1 MSSNSSIALSC
12 VFALVL
18 CGCEA
23 QRVSKAPI
31 SYRQRPDSRQRAM
44 PGKLN
49 ATPVDSPRQSPVRL
63 ASSRPTAD
71 LGGSVRSDL
80 PRPAVAQSVVYRRE
94 DAKPKPSVAPRR
106 PTTDVG
112 LGQLVAERESEHSSS
127 LAAMPPTDT
136 QGGRPPVHGKDP
148 GADKAKL
155 KALYDSGF
163 LTREEYL
170 RAQNGE

>member
-1 MSSNSSIALSC
+1 
-12 VFALVL
+12 
-18 CGCEA
+18 
-23 QRVSKAPI
+23 
-31 SYRQRPDSRQRAM
+31 M

-49 ATPVDSPRQSPVRL
+49 STPVDSPRQSPVRL

-94 DAKPKPSVAPRR
+94 DAKPKPSVAPHR
-106 PTTDVG
+106 PTTDVS
-112 LGQLVAERESEHSSS
+112 LGRLVAERESEHSSS
-127 LAAMPPTDT
+127 LAAMPPDA
-136 QGGRPPVHGKDP
+136 QGGRPPAHGKDP